1 MKPVLLCSHSS
12 QCFNKII
19 SRNTLGK
26 LRIDY
31 HRIKVRKQS
40 SKCSHSSQCFNK
52 IISRNTLDKL
62 RMDYHRI
69 KVRKQ
74 SSKCSHSAQCFLK
87 ITCRTTQGELRGG
100 ANFLLIREII
110 LLKPILLCSHSSQC
124 FNKIISRNTL
134 DKLRMDYHR
143 IKVRKQSS
151 KCSLHSQCFRTLIR
165 YIVSIWIPALYLL
178 LSGVI
183 PLRMISWQIIF
194 RKLKSVCL
202 LRAQRFRNI
211 ICHNSLGEV
220 TDGLSS
226 FRYGFRLYIPFRRP

>member
-1 MKPVLLCSHSS
+1 MKPVLL
-12 QCFNKII
+12 
-19 SRNTLGK
+19 
-26 LRIDY
+26 
-31 HRIKVRKQS
+31 
-40 SKCSHSSQCFNK
+40 CSHSSQCFNK

-74 SSKCSHSAQCFLK
+74 SSKCSHS
-87 ITCRTTQGELRGG
+87 
-100 ANFLLIREII
+100 
-110 LLKPILLCSHSSQC
+110 SQC
-124 FNKIISRNTL
+124 FNKIISRN
-134 DKLRMDYHR
+134 

-178 LSGVI
+178 LYGVI

-211 ICHNSLGEV
+211 ICHNSLGEIA
-220 TDGLSS
+220 DGLSS
-226 FRYGFRLYIPFRRP
+226 NQSIKVRKQSSKCSLHSQCFRTLIRYIVSIWIPALYTFP